1 MIEREYWIYQKQG
14 ATPWALYVVT
24 SHAPRAKA
32 LADYETFITIYHE
45 DIDNATHSVSALI
58 KDVATFSDF
67 LERVYGFIKK
77 TLPEQPFDEN
87 DESQL
92 IDSFLAIF
100 AEKQ

>member
-32 LADYETFITIYHE
+32 LADYETFITLYHE
-45 DIDNATHSVSALI
+45 DITNETHSMTIMI
-58 KDVATFSDF
+58 KDYEVFSDF

-77 TLPEQPFDEN
+77 TLPEQPFDER
-87 DESQL
+87 DEAQL

-100 AEKQ
+100 AEK

>member
-1 MIEREYWIYQKQG
+1 MIEHEYWIYQNQG

-24 SHAPRAKA
+24 IHAPRAKA
-32 LADYETFITIYHE
+32 LADYETFITLYHE
-45 DIDNATHSVSALI
+45 DIPNATHSANKMIVG
-58 KDVATFSDF
+58 VAKFSDF
-67 LERVYGFIKK
+67 LDRVCDFIRR
-77 TLPEQPFDEN
+77 TLPEQPFDEQ